1 MRRRSATA
9 LVIVAASGLV
19 AVLAGAL
26 LGRGGTPVPV
36 PVEPPTNF
44 SSSPSAE
51 ARAARWPATPL
62 HYAGNGNLGS
72 NGSYLP
78 GADGFNLAD
87 VSTVGQ
93 TDALPAGVRALVWI
107 GSCDGA
113 TERFTAAV
121 DAFVGHPKL
130 FGFYLMDEPYPS
142 SCAPAN
148 LKVESDWVHAHIPDA
163 RTFIVLTNLG
173 PATDPSYLGA
183 YSAANTDV
191 DLVGLDAYPIRSE
204 LSSPDYREIARR
216 VAAAE
221 AAGWPRAALVPVY
234 QTFGG
239 GSEKDDAGGHW
250 VLPTVPQLRHLLA
263 AWAAV
268 VPNPVFDYAYSWG
281 TQSGDSTLVGSPDL
295 RAVFR
300 AKNAS
305 GAQS

>member
-9 LVIVAASGLV
+9 LAALAAGGLAAALGV
-19 AVLAGAL
+19 WL
-26 LGRGGTPVPV
+26 LGPGGTPPSASVPTPSIV
-36 PVEPPTNF
+36 P
-44 SSSPSAE
+44 SSPPGA
-51 ARAARWPATPL
+51 ARAAQWPTTSL

-72 NGSYLP
+72 AGSYLP

-87 VSTVGQ
+87 VSTVAQ

-113 TERFTAAV
+113 TARFAAAV
-121 DAFVGHPKL
+121 DAFIGHPKL

-142 SCAPAN
+142 GCAPAN
-148 LKVESDWVHAHIPDA
+148 LKAESDWVHAHVPGA
-163 RTFIVLTNLG
+163 RTFVVLTNLG
-173 PATDPSYLGA
+173 PASAPSYLGA
-183 YSAANTDV
+183 YSAANTDL
-191 DLVGLDAYPIRSE
+191 DLVGLDAYPVRSE
-204 LSSPDYREIARR
+204 LASPDYREIARR

-221 AAGWPRAALVPVY
+221 AAGWPLASLVPVY
-234 QTFGG
+234 QVFGG

-263 AWAAV
+263 DWAAA
-268 VPNPVFDYAYSWG
+268 VPDPVFDYVYSWG
-281 TQSGDSTLVGSPDL
+281 VQFGDSALAGSPDL

-305 GAQS
+305 ASAG